1 MRARSENFAKK
12 EAHYVNLLYVK
23 DRQIE
28 NLQGR
33 ISQTQENLDKLINS
47 KMYEKGN
54 SLIYELDN
62 VNRQLRLFKDHV
74 YMMEKE
80 VKSNVRQDFQEFLR
94 KQRDNLETAVDKFK
108 EYKASVTLKVSEDV
122 AVQQQ
127 IITQAI

>member
-1 MRARSENFAKK
+1 
-12 EAHYVNLLYVK
+12 
-23 DRQIE
+23 
-28 NLQGR
+28 
-33 ISQTQENLDKLINS
+33 
-47 KMYEKGN
+47 MYEKGN
-54 SLIYELDN
+54 ALIYELDN

-108 EYKASVTLKVSEDV
+108 EYKSSVTLKVSEDV

-127 IITQAI
+127 QISQAISKKAEEYKNKEFGQEDWI

>member
-1 MRARSENFAKK
+1 MVFTIKDFNECVQILCRGLIKYSEREMRARSENFAKK

-80 VKSNVRQDFQEFLR
+80 VKSNVR
-94 KQRDNLETAVDKFK
+94 
-108 EYKASVTLKVSEDV
+108 
-122 AVQQQ
+122 
-127 IITQAI
+127 

>member
-80 VKSNVRQDFQEFLR
+80 VKSNVR
-94 KQRDNLETAVDKFK
+94 
-108 EYKASVTLKVSEDV
+108 
-122 AVQQQ
+122 
-127 IITQAI
+127 